1 MPIII
6 SDDPNGFSSW
16 VDSSKHIYTILH
28 KLAASSG
35 GSDVLEVNDNLVLEG
50 TTNASTSQAIYGV
63 NVITTSTTSDLATR
77 LPAPTTGK
85 QTVFINNSVL
95 PILVFPSVVGGE
107 INGVVD
113 GLALIPNDG
122 RAYTFYCIENPLPGA
137 WTWSPPATSQIELQE
152 MEINHTLGADSNSWN
167 AGQGNPNFASLG
179 LGWGG
184 TGINFTGEWNTELG
198 SKTVVKFKCY
208 TNVKW
213 ADIVN
218 TSNPHVQ
225 AAYIQGYQ
233 NAPTG
238 TTTGQKATAIF
249 VGSGLS
255 PFNDIQEVTTGTVG
269 NNVGDIGTLYM
280 EIPFY
285 GGYPLWKIIGD
296 QGATTPI
303 AGNNGEVIQS
313 PGYYSFGMF
322 LDATVQT
329 KLYKFKWFMECV

>member
-95 PILVFPSVVGGE
+95 PILVFPSVIGGE

-113 GLALIPNDG
+113 GFALIPNDG

-137 WTWSPPATSQIELQE
+137 WTWTAPATSQIELQE
-152 MEINHTLGADSNSWN
+152 FEINHTLGVDSNAYN
-167 AGQGNPNFASLG
+167 AGQGNPNFSSIGA
-179 LGWGG
+179 GG
-184 TGINFTGEWNTELG
+184 SANAMNLIGEWNTEVG
-198 SKTVVKFKCY
+198 SKTVTKLKCY

-218 TSNPHVQ
+218 TNSPDIQ
-225 AAYIQGYQ
+225 AAYFNSYALSSNLVGY
-233 NAPTG
+233 
-238 TTTGQKATAIF
+238 GQRATATF
-249 VGSGLS
+249 KGSGLS
-255 PFNDIQEVTTGTVG
+255 PFNDIQEVITGTVG
-269 NNVGDIGTLYM
+269 NNVGDVGTLYM
-280 EIPFY
+280 EIDMSLA
-285 GGYPLWKIIGD
+285 YPLFSIIGD
-296 QGATTPI
+296 QGASGAI
-303 AGNNGEVIQS
+303 AGIES
-313 PGYYSFGMF
+313 PGYYSFAMF
-322 LDATVQT
+322 IDATVQT
-329 KLYKFKWFMECV
+329 KLYKFKWFMECI